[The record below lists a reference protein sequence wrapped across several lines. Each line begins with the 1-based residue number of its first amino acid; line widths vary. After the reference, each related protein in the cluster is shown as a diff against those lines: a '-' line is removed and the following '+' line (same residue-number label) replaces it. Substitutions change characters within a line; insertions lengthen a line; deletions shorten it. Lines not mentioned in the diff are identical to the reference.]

1 MKAFVTGHRGYIGV
15 HLVDVLKD
23 AGHTVTGCD
32 LGLFD
37 GCEWES
43 HATPDRELI
52 KDVRDVT
59 LDDLD
64 GHDCVMHLAALSNDP
79 MGDVNPEVTLSVNRD
94 ASHGLAHRAKQA
106 GVGRYLFAGSCS
118 VYGKGEKPDLEESDP
133 LRPLTAY
140 AKSKVETEQLVGAL
154 TDDGF
159 CAAYLR
165 NATAYGHS
173 PMLRIDLVANNLL
186 GAALAYGE
194 IRIMSDGSPW
204 RPLIHC
210 RDIARAFVALAQ
222 APAESINNRAINI
235 GAGDENYQVR
245 DVADCVRDLVPTAD
259 IVYTG
264 EVGEDPR
271 DYRVS
276 FALLE
281 RLLPDFRLAYSLPA
295 GLEELHRKMIEHSFS
310 AADFEG
316 DRFVR
321 LRKLRDRLHL
331 LESRGTAEH
340 TGAVDVE

>member
-1 MKAFVTGHRGYIGV
+1 VKVFVTGHKGYIGV
-15 HLVDVLKD
+15 HLVDLLKR
-23 AGHTVTGCD
+23 AGHSVTGCD

-37 GCEWES
+37 GCEWEPC
-43 HATPDRELI
+43 AKPDRELV
-52 KDVRDVT
+52 KDVRHIT
-59 LDDLD
+59 LDELD

-79 MGDVNPEVTLSVNRD
+79 MGDVNPDFTLSINRD
-94 ASHGLAHRAKQA
+94 ASYRLAQLAKQA

-118 VYGKGEKPDLEESDP
+118 VYGKGEKLDLEESDP
-133 LRPLTAY
+133 LVPLTAY
-140 AKSKVETEQLVGAL
+140 AKSKIETEQLVGAI

-210 RDIARAFVALAQ
+210 RDIAGAFVALAQ
-222 APAESINNRAINI
+222 APAERINNKAINI
-235 GAGDENYQVR
+235 GASNENYQVR
-245 DVADCVRDLVPTAD
+245 DVADCVNEFVPTAD

-276 FALLE
+276 FALLDQ
-281 RLLPDFRLAYSLPA
+281 LLPDFYLEYSLPT
-295 GLEELHRKMIEHSFS
+295 GLEELHRKMIEHDFS

-316 DRFVR
+316 DQFVR
-321 LRKLRDRLHL
+321 LRTLKSRMDRL
-331 LESRGTAEH
+331 EDTDGE
-340 TGAVDVE
+340 